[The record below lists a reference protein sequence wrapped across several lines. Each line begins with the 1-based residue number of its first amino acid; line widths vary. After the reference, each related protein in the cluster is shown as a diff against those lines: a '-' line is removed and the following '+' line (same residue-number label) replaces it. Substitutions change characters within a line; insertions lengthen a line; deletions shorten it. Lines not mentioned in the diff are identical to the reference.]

1 MEAGGPVEQVAWIFA
16 ARNANSF
23 YSRNISG
30 VQRLVNGNTLGVA
43 GRQGHVFQVTPDGDV
58 VWEYIVPVMVGLP
71 EGVTSDQVFRK
82 TMSDSDDNA
91 IFTAHWIA
99 PDHPGLV
106 GKDLT
111 PQGKIT
117 DIMTQ

>member
-1 MEAGGPVEQVAWIFA
+1 MGRFGSGNAAANWAIASSGGSAAPASARSIDEGPVLAPVPRPDERLTA
-16 ARNANSF
+16 AKRGAHAV
-23 YSRNISG
+23 IP
-30 VQRLVNGNTLGVA
+30 LG
-43 GRQGHVFQVTPDGDV
+43 
-58 VWEYIVPVMVGLP
+58 L
-71 EGVTSDQVFRK
+71 
-82 TMSDSDDNA
+82 
-91 IFTAHWIA
+91 A